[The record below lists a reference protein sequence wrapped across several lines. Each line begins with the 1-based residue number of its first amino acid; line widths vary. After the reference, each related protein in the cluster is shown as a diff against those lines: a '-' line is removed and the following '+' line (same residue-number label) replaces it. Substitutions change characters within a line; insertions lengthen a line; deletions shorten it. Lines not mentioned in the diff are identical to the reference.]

1 MGTIINL
8 CVGPVEIDS
17 CKNDMG
23 HDHGALFQPSDLTRR
38 PADGVDYEWFAEH
51 PEQEVA
57 PYEAAFVRPLHKVL
71 LRLRLLGSSL
81 EGARV
86 EYEAAVARAIEM
98 DEMIALGTKPTS
110 FMTFDEFCAFCCR
123 HPLGGLDT
131 SRANYNTARCD
142 TISQGRFAALS
153 AEIDRIPN
161 EPQDAELFW
170 SEASY
175 FTGRVCILSPYS
187 MLQVFGCCPA
197 NADVEVMWQFGTL
210 VASGWADRD
219 SFVAGAARHHRLLVA
234 TEGSTDARII
244 QRALELLRP
253 ELADFFRF
261 VDVDEPH
268 PFWGT
273 GNLVKFAEG
282 LVRIDVQNDV
292 LFLLDNDAE
301 GVDALRR
308 IQALS
313 MPPNMRAMVLPRHDS
328 LTQFKARGP
337 EGLTVCD
344 INGRAAAIECYLDLN
359 LPGYPPPEIVWT
371 NYKKESGLWHGILA
385 HKESYMRHF
394 LAQGREMIGKG
405 SYDASRLDAV
415 LDALLD
421 QAVVVAARRPNFQPA

>member
-1 MGTIINL
+1 MGN
-8 CVGPVEIDS
+8 
-17 CKNDMG
+17 
-23 HDHGALFQPSDLTRR
+23 DHGALFQPSDLTRR
-38 PADGVDYEWFAEH
+38 PTGGIDYEWFAEH

-57 PYEAAFVRPLHKVL
+57 PYEAAFVRPLHKVM

-86 EYEAAVARAIEM
+86 EYEAAVARAIEL
-98 DEMIALGTKPTS
+98 DGMIALGAGPTS

-131 SRANYNTARCD
+131 SPVPYDTPRRD
-142 TISQGRFAALS
+142 TIAQGRFASLS
-153 AEIDRIPN
+153 AEIDRIPH
-161 EPQDAELFW
+161 EAQGTELFW

-175 FTGRVCILSPYS
+175 FTERVCILSPYS

-197 NADVEVMWQFGTL
+197 NADIEVMWQFGTL
-210 VASGWADRD
+210 VESGWADRD
-219 SFVAGAARHHRLLVA
+219 SFVAGASRHHRLLVA

-301 GVDALRR
+301 GVDAQRR
-308 IQALS
+308 MQALS
-313 MPPNMRAMVLPRHDS
+313 MPPNMCAMLLPRHDS
-328 LTQFKARGP
+328 LTQFQARGP
-337 EGLTVCD
+337 EGITVCD

-371 NYKKESGLWHGILA
+371 NYKKESGLWHGVLA
-385 HKESYMRHF
+385 PKESYMRHF
-394 LAQGREMIGKG
+394 LAQSSEMVGEG
-405 SYDASRLDAV
+405 GYDTSRLDAV
-415 LDALLD
+415 LDALVD
-421 QAVVVAARRPNFQPA
+421 QAAAVAARRHNFQLVDNA